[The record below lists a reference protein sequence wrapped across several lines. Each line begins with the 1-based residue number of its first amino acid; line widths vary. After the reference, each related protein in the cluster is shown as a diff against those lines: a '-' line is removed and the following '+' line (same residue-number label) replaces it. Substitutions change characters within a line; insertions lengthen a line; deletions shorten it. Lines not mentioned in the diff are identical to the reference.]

1 MQRGGFKFMSNNR
14 RAFFTR
20 LTSLG
25 ASIFAGRGL
34 LSAQQPKPTQGGM
47 GQMDMQPGSM
57 QHPAGTQPATNVR
70 VTPGAGSRGAGTPP
84 VPVTTLDI
92 ADLPFTM
99 DNGVKVFNL

>member
-1 MQRGGFKFMSNNR
+1 MSSNR

-20 LTSLG
+20 LTSLS

-34 LSAQQPKPTQGGM
+34 LLAQQPKPAQGGM
-47 GQMDMQPGSM
+47 GQMDMQHGNM
-57 QHPAGTQPATNVR
+57 QHPAGTQPAGNVR
-70 VTPGAGSRGAGTPP
+70 VTPSTGSNGGGPSP

-92 ADLPFTM
+92 GDLPFTM